1 MAQADFNIRGL
12 ARSLG
17 VILRWRPCFLCP
29 ARWRCALDSHVEK
42 MPIGYPNRS
51 LLRRRLDTCS
61 TSQSIHTKATPRP
74 TTTPKN
80 SNVKPGAVSTVNI
93 HNAMQAAYQRLA
105 SKNGLGA
112 KYTKAAGI
120 FPAVTVLNLN

>member
-1 MAQADFNIRGL
+1 
-12 ARSLG
+12 
-17 VILRWRPCFLCP
+17 
-29 ARWRCALDSHVEK
+29 
-42 MPIGYPNRS
+42 MPIGYRNRS